1 MFVRS
6 VINVVGI
13 VVFASL
19 VFYLVSHQLAQP
31 AETVIIVLGIM
42 WLYPLSAVGRW
53 VLDRRRG
60 VECAKLVTTVV
71 HYLAFWP
78 LGSAVLL
85 ACRWALEGR
94 GPQLPALGGLLQ
106 GAGWTLVIGG
116 AALAAASIASL
127 LVGGLGAPWA
137 IALSRRVA
145 SRWLYRYTRN
155 PMVLGALLQLVGL
168 ALGLRSAFLL
178 AWTAAVFFSAVVF
191 FLKVYEE
198 RELEHRFGAS
208 YLEYKVKTP
217 FLVPRIGTKKSDE

>member
-6 VINVVGI
+6 VMNVVGI
-13 VVFASL
+13 VVL
-19 VFYLVSHQLAQP
+19 VLLVSYLTYHQLAQP
-31 AETVIIVLGIM
+31 GEGALIIAGVLWI
-42 WLYPLSAVGRW
+42 YPLSAVGRW

-60 VECAKLVTTVV
+60 VEHAKLVTTVV

-106 GAGWTLVIGG
+106 GTGWTLVVGG
-116 AALAAASIASL
+116 AALATASIASL

-145 SRWLYRYTRN
+145 SRWLYCYTRN
-155 PMVLGALLQLVGL
+155 PMVLGALLQLLGL

-178 AWTAAVFFSAVVF
+178 AWTGLGLFPAVVF

-198 RELEHRFGAS
+198 RELEHRFGLS
-208 YLEYKVKTP
+208 YLEYKAKTP
-217 FLVPRIGTKKSDE
+217 FLVPRIGTREPDD

>member
-19 VFYLVSHQLAQP
+19 VFYLASHQMAQP
-31 AETVIIVLGIM
+31 AETAIVFSGMI
-42 WLYPLSAVGRW
+42 WIYPLSALGRW
-53 VLDRRRG
+53 VLDRGRG
-60 VECAKLVTTVV
+60 VEHAKLVTTVV

-85 ACRWALEGR
+85 ACRWALEGW
-94 GPQLPALGGLLQ
+94 GPRLPAFGGLLQ
-106 GAGWTLVIGG
+106 GAGWTLVVGG

-137 IALSRRVA
+137 IALSRRLA

-155 PMVLGALLQLVGL
+155 PMVLGALLQLLGL

-178 AWTAAVFFSAVVF
+178 AWTAVVF
-191 FLKVYEE
+191 FPAAVYFLKIYEE

-217 FLVPRIGTKKSDE
+217 FLMPRMGTKKWDE

>member
-19 VFYLVSHQLAQP
+19 VFYLASHQLAQP
-31 AETVIIVLGIM
+31 AETAIIISGMI
-42 WLYPLSAVGRW
+42 WIYPLSAVGRW

-60 VECAKLVTTVV
+60 VEHAKLVTTVV

-106 GAGWTLVIGG
+106 GTGWTLVVGG
-116 AALAAASIASL
+116 AALATASIASL

-155 PMVLGALLQLVGL
+155 PMVLGALLQLLGL
-168 ALGLRSAFLL
+168 ALGLRSVFLL
-178 AWTAAVFFSAVVF
+178 AWTGLGLFPAVVF

-198 RELEHRFGAS
+198 RELEHRFGLS
-208 YLEYKVKTP
+208 YLEYKAKTP
-217 FLVPRIGTKKSDE
+217 FLVPRIGTREPDD